1 MSFSEGRDRDP
12 LVSDEIGEEER
23 LKDLIYE
30 GPVPS
35 FASLVEYIRDRIQ

>member
-23 LKDLIYE
+23 LKD
-30 GPVPS
+30 GPPRWV
-35 FASLVEYIRDRIQ
+35 VNYKRDDPLR